1 MELTNGE
8 FARHLLV
15 AADMLDCA
23 DNSGNKI
30 VPGIVRSM
38 RKASGII
45 TAYEETMG
53 RLGLTPDD
61 LPRAAELLK
70 AEREGQCVMLDEKT
84 ALAMF
89 AGARAIESN
98 KRLYKVICE
107 WCIPG
112 ERGEPKEIS
121 YYDAAKRLHEMSE
134 PALTLAEAEAAL
146 AKENRPN

>member
-53 RLGLTPDD
+53 RLGLTPDE
-61 LPRAAELLK
+61 LTEAAVLIRAK
-70 AEREGQCVMLDEKT
+70 REGLCVVL
-84 ALAMF
+84 
-89 AGARAIESN
+89 
-98 KRLYKVICE
+98 
-107 WCIPG
+107 PG
-112 ERGEPKEIS
+112 EVSEEDRKGMA
-121 YYDAAKRLHEMSE
+121 DFLHDCFADWTHDPSVGLYGM
-134 PALTLAEAEAAL
+134 TDGEAAL
-146 AKENRPN
+146 ANAIMALLTCAKAEAAQEGAAHEGN

>member
-1 MELTNGE
+1 MKKERLT
-8 FARHLLV
+8 FRHDCPGMDIHGK
-15 AADMLDCA
+15 ADPCEPINCIDEY
-23 DNSGNKI
+23 S
-30 VPGIVRSM
+30 S
-38 RKASGII
+38 KAVDDII
-45 TAYEETMG
+45 ERLATYEDT
-53 RLGLTPDD
+53 GLTPDD
-61 LPRAAELLK
+61 LLRAAELLK
-70 AEREGQCVMLDEKT
+70 AEKEGRCVMLDEKT

-98 KRLYKVICE
+98 KRLYNVICE